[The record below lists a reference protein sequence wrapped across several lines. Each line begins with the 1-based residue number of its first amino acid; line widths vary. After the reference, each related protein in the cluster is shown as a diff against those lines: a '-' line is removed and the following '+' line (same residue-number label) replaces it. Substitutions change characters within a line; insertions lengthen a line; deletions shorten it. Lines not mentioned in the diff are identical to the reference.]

1 MEPLY
6 MHGLRL
12 AEVLQ
17 QTLGAWE
24 NSLLFMSWI
33 GDPKA
38 SFFIYFPLSYF
49 LNKKI
54 GISVLWI
61 TALTEWLTPS
71 FSHSPLNPPAPFPAI
86 QAQPPGRMNHRSGF
100 HRLLFG
106 ERPFWWIHESG
117 LYSEQQ
123 LPKLKQFFCSCET
136 GPGSPSGHAM
146 ITGASWWVMMTSLS
160 AFIYNHTRSSLA
172 KNTPVVLYIV
182 MLLAIGISR
191 IFILAHFPHQ
201 VLAGIVTGAVLG
213 YLLGKHVPENIK
225 LIHCVATSIGLLLCS
240 VCLYWGLH
248 FLGVDVSWTIS
259 LATKW
264 CAKPEWIRPETA
276 PFSSLSRDA
285 GTVLGLG
292 LGLSSPMYAST
303 QGWKMTW
310 KLKTLCIVLSVLIIE
325 IMDQVP
331 LSKYSSILFYVLFY
345 LKNAFVPVLVIAII
359 PWLVHSIFVTQPSRK
374 QQ

>member
-1 MEPLY
+1 MMEPIY
-6 MHGLRL
+6 IHGIRV
-12 AEVLQ
+12 AEGLQ
-17 QTLGAWE
+17 QTLGGFE
-24 NSLLFMSWI
+24 KSLLLMSSI

-38 SFFIYFPLSYF
+38 SFFIYFPVTYF

-61 TALTEWLTPS
+61 TVLTEWLNLTS
-71 FSHSPLNPPAPFPAI
+71 KW
-86 QAQPPGRMNHRSGF
+86 
-100 HRLLFG
+100 LLFG

-117 LYSEQQ
+117 VYTEQQ
-123 LPKLKQFFCSCET
+123 MPKLKQFSSSCET

-146 ITGASWWVMMTSLS
+146 ITGAAWWVMMTRLS
-160 AFIYNHTRSSLA
+160 AFIYGHTRSSLA
-172 KNTPVVLYIV
+172 KNVPIVLYIV

-213 YLLGKHVPENIK
+213 FLLGRHGPENIK
-225 LIHCVATSIGLLLCS
+225 LIHCVIASIGLLLS
-240 VCLYWGLH
+240 VACLYWGLH
-248 FLGVDVSWTIS
+248 YIGVNVSWTIL

-264 CAKPEWIRPETA
+264 CAKPEWIRLDTA

-285 GTVLGLG
+285 GALLGLG

-310 KLKTLCIVLSVLIIE
+310 KLKTICIVLSLLIIE

-331 LSKYSSILFYVLFY
+331 LSNYSSILFYVLFY

-359 PWLVHSIFVTQPSRK
+359 PWLVHSIFVI
-374 QQ
+374 QQSQKRQ